1 MVNFI
6 QKGTI
11 MTEDEK
17 KTKIR
22 NIANG
27 KWWIEKYLMNTWN
40 VYTRWSKWSEGN
52 VKKRN
57 TELCEAVEEYS

>member
-6 QKGTI
+6 QKGTK

-27 KWWIEKYLMNTWN
+27 KWWIEKYLMNTCN
-40 VYTRWSKWSEGN
+40 VNTRWIKRSREN

-57 TELCEAVEEYS
+57 PELCEAIEECY

>member
-1 MVNFI
+1 MGNFI
-6 QKGTI
+6 QKGTK

-17 KTKIR
+17 KAKIKE
-22 NIANG
+22 IANG
-27 KWWIEKYLMNTWN
+27 KWWIEKYLMNTCN
-40 VYTRWSKWSEGN
+40 VYTRWNKRSEGN